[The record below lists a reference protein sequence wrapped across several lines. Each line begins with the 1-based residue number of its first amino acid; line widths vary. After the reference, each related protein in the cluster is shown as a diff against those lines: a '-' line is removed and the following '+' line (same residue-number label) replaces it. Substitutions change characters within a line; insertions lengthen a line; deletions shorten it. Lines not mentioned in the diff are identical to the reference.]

1 MDSAIYLRQTIPTSR
16 PPRIGQRS
24 RPRSPAAG
32 HASSICRPNLDPLV
46 SRRARCRTR
55 TPQAV
60 HVSRTRPRERYL
72 LVPRSGARTPAAGYR
87 PADPAGGAA
96 MISSSFPSLL
106 QSFFTDRFLRPR
118 QASLHTIAG
127 YRDCFRLLLQFAK
140 KRLSKIPSQIRI
152 EDLDPPFLRLFLDHP
167 PRTRRSSAR
176 PRNARL
182 RPIPTS

>member
-1 MDSAIYLRQTIPTSR
+1 MDSAIYPRQTIPTSR

-24 RPRSPAAG
+24 APRSAAAG

-106 QSFFTDRFLRPR
+106 QSFFTDRLLRQR
-118 QASLHTIAG
+118 QSSLPTIAG
-127 YRDCFRLLLQFAK
+127 YLDCFRILLPVATK
-140 KRLSKIPSQIRI
+140 HVRKT
-152 EDLDPPFLRLFLDHP
+152 PP
-167 PRTRRSSAR
+167 
-176 PRNARL
+176 
-182 RPIPTS
+182 PIP